1 MPRETLSGNHCAV
14 SVDAGSPRTV
24 FETTIHS
31 SSGPPF
37 RHSSLGSRE
46 AGACV
51 KPLGVLLGPGGGV
64 RGVEDRAHRKSR
76 AVFLELSFL
85 SQACVDSVADSMRV
99 CPLRMELPVSDC
111 LLPARDGEN
120 RECF

>member
-1 MPRETLSGNHCAV
+1 M
-14 SVDAGSPRTV
+14 
-24 FETTIHS
+24 
-31 SSGPPF
+31 
-37 RHSSLGSRE
+37 
-46 AGACV
+46 
-51 KPLGVLLGPGGGV
+51 
-64 RGVEDRAHRKSR
+64 EDQAHRMFR

-120 RECF
+120 RERFQGCPSSGPCPPGGASLGLCNHRETQTSKPESLAGHSVLQGSHWQK